1 MQKDYSKWFRLKIM
15 PALPPPPH
23 HHHHHSI
30 YEGSIFTTFARSSEI
45 LKKFEECLV

>member
-15 PALPPPPH
+15 PALD
-23 HHHHHSI
+23 HSI
-30 YEGSIFTTFARSSEI
+30 YEVSIFTTFARSSEI